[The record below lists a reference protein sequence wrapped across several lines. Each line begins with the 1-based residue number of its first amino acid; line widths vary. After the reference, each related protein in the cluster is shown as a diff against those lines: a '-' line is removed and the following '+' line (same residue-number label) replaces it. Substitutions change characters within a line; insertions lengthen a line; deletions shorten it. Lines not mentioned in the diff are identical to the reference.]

1 MVVFENLNERHAV
14 VTACKVASTSLQ
26 EFFTDTDYMEISHR
40 RSQGI
45 VSKTQ
50 LMHDFITKEFC
61 KKFDKFTFV
70 VRDPEKRYYSGV
82 GEVMKRL
89 FFIPDNILN
98 EMNWLPRSFNK
109 NNLKVDH
116 ISKTFEQQYF
126 SKVILKT
133 LMKQNSNDYSFGLDP
148 HVSNWLVNILV
159 PILAGKEVEVILL
172 KDLDNWAENNFNR
185 IPSNINKTP
194 NEFKGTVERCIS
206 SLQNFDKLNY
216 YLLSEKHI
224 FNWITSED
232 FKTLPNKEKIEQA
245 KDLLR
250 ENIFN
255 KNGFVTY
262 LDDTQ
267 VINNILIENLEKNLI

>member
-1 MVVFENLNERHAV
+1 MIIFENLNERHAV
-14 VTACKVASTSLQ
+14 VTACKVASTSLH
-26 EFFTDTDYMEISHR
+26 EFFTDTDYIEIDHR
-40 RSQGI
+40 RDKGF
-45 VSKTQ
+45 VSKSQ
-50 LMHDFITKEFC
+50 FMHDFITKEFC
-61 KKFDKFTFV
+61 EKFDKFTFV

-82 GEVMKRL
+82 GEVMKRI
-89 FFIPDNILN
+89 FFIPEDQLDGTH
-98 EMNWLPRSFNK
+98 WVLRSFNK
-109 NNLKVDH
+109 NNFKVDH
-116 ISKTFEQQYF
+116 ISKTFEQQRF
-126 SKVILKT
+126 SQNILKT
-133 LMKQNSNDYSFGLDP
+133 LIRQNSNDYSFGLDP

-185 IPSNINKTP
+185 IPSNRNKTP
-194 NEFKGTVERCIS
+194 NEFKGIVERCIS
-206 SLQNFDKLNY
+206 SLENFDKLNY

-232 FKTLPNKEKIEQA
+232 FKTLPNKEKIEQV

-267 VINNILIENLEKNLI
+267 VINNALIENLEKI